1 MKQFT
6 QCTNCQQWY
15 VRTYTTTVEIYQ
27 RDSLRCMTVWCLRCV
42 DEAER
47 RSQPH
52 GTSVAP
58 VASAPALDP
67 IESAERPSHEPSSG
81 TFQHYMQ
88 EHLQLMDRAL
98 YADEAMLIP
107 IIQDFMERCRRYQP
121 DLERPEQ
128 LKRLTGHLQYWETFL
143 KALNSSACS
152 TSPSQVMR
160 AADESP
166 LDSGR
171 G

>member
-15 VRTYTTTVEIYQ
+15 VRTSTTTVEIYQ
-27 RDSLRCMTVWCLRCV
+27 RDSRRCMTVWCLRCI

-58 VASAPALDP
+58 IASTPALDP
-67 IESAERPSHEPSSG
+67 SAIGERSGPGPSSA
-81 TFQHYMQ
+81 TLQQFMQ

-98 YADEAMLIP
+98 YDDEAILIP
-107 IIQDFMERCRRYQP
+107 IIEDFMERCRRYQP
-121 DLERPEQ
+121 HLEMPEQ

-143 KALNSSACS
+143 KALNS
-152 TSPSQVMR
+152 
-160 AADESP
+160 
-166 LDSGR
+166 
-171 G
+171 